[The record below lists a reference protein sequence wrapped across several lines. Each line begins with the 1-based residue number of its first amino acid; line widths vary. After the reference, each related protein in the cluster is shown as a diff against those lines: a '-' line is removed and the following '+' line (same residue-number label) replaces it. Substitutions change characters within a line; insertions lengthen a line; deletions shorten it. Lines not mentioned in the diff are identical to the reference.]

1 MENLKQIKQQLIHIK
16 ACILRHSEEDL
27 KVREVRVLDLVSSQ
41 HHSRR
46 RKDHTWSVAINH
58 NQGRCQTNVL
68 SIDKFHNYFYSIF
81 VEMKVLVEM
90 INRIPSNLELQL
102 CINHSQSQVIPLQ
115 VMLEVDKHGVLISL
129 SDIPIHKP
137 WRPVTKKTL
146 QIN

>member
-1 MENLKQIKQQLIHIK
+1 
-16 ACILRHSEEDL
+16 
-27 KVREVRVLDLVSSQ
+27 VLDLVSSQ

-58 NQGRCQTNVL
+58 NQ
-68 SIDKFHNYFYSIF
+68 
-81 VEMKVLVEM
+81 EMKVLVEM
-90 INRIPSNLELQL
+90 INQIPSNLELQL